1 MHMKCTLR
9 RLGLALPAVLLAGA
23 LAADASADTDRLT
36 VSAVRYDQE
45 YPAVDYSGPATH
57 NRVWRMQQ
65 KIDRGELKLQWEPKG
80 GYLRSVLQA
89 LEIDPDSQVL
99 VFSRTSLQ
107 VDRISATTPRAIYF
121 NDDTYVAW
129 VQNSNLMEFT
139 VIDANAGV
147 VFFGMDNQQAAAPR
161 MERDGGRCLTCHDT
175 YSMMGGGVPRVL
187 AMSSPVLD
195 PADTRT
201 FTSASDVDDRTPL
214 AQRWGGWYVTGQSG
228 RQGHFGNQTLRDDKS
243 SEYLRAK
250 PHHDVK
256 SLAGYFDTDAY
267 LTDQSDIVALMVLE
281 HQAFVHNLITR
292 ASYKI
297 RSVMTREGAV
307 NTVLPHTWAEVN
319 PRDQAQIRAM
329 IEPLVRALF
338 FADAAPFGDRIGG
351 GAYTARFSALGPQDR
366 QGRSLRQLDLE
377 RRLLRY
383 PLSYLI
389 YSEHFDALPDCAL
402 DYIGLRI
409 GEVLDGSDRTGIAE
423 NISAADRAAI
433 RQILEDTRPRVAR
446 YLRTAAAAR

>member
-1 MHMKCTLR
+1 
-9 RLGLALPAVLLAGA
+9 LPAVLLAGT
-23 LAADASADTDRLT
+23 LAADASADTDRLI

-107 VDRISATTPRAIYF
+107 VDHISATTPRAIYF
-121 NDDTYVAW
+121 NDDTYVGW
-129 VQNSNLMEFT
+129 VQNSNLVEFT

-147 VFFGMDNQQAAAPR
+147 VFFGLDNGQGTAPR

-187 AMSSPVLD
+187 AMSSPVVD

-201 FTSASDVDDRTPL
+201 FTSASDVDDRTPV

-228 RQGHFGNQTLRDDKS
+228 RQVHFGNQTLRDDKS
-243 SEYLRAK
+243 SEFLRAQ

-267 LTDQSDIVALMVLE
+267 LTDQSDIVALLVLE
-281 HQAFVHNLITR
+281 HQAFVHNFITR

-307 NTVLPHTWAEVN
+307 SPALPHTWAEVN
-319 PRDQAQIRAM
+319 PRDQAQIKAM

-338 FADAAPFGDRIGG
+338 FADAAPFGDRIRG
-351 GAYTARFSALGPQDR
+351 GAYTARFSALGPKDR

-377 RRLLRY
+377 HRLLRY

-389 YSEHFDALPDCAL
+389 YSEHFDALPECAL

-423 NISAADRAAI
+423 KISAADRAAI

>member
-147 VFFGMDNQQAAAPR
+147 VFFGLDNQQVAAGSA
-161 MERDGGRCLTCHDT
+161 RDQ
-175 YSMMGGGVPRVL
+175 M
-187 AMSSPVLD
+187 
-195 PADTRT
+195 
-201 FTSASDVDDRTPL
+201 
-214 AQRWGGWYVTGQSG
+214 GQS
-228 RQGHFGNQTLRDDKS
+228 
-243 SEYLRAK
+243 
-250 PHHDVK
+250 
-256 SLAGYFDTDAY
+256 
-267 LTDQSDIVALMVLE
+267 
-281 HQAFVHNLITR
+281 
-292 ASYKI
+292 
-297 RSVMTREGAV
+297 
-307 NTVLPHTWAEVN
+307 
-319 PRDQAQIRAM
+319 
-329 IEPLVRALF
+329 
-338 FADAAPFGDRIGG
+338 
-351 GAYTARFSALGPQDR
+351 
-366 QGRSLRQLDLE
+366 
-377 RRLLRY
+377 
-383 PLSYLI
+383 
-389 YSEHFDALPDCAL
+389 
-402 DYIGLRI
+402 
-409 GEVLDGSDRTGIAE
+409 
-423 NISAADRAAI
+423 
-433 RQILEDTRPRVAR
+433 
-446 YLRTAAAAR
+446 